1 MICTTT
7 SNQRGHMHVIYIP
20 DSSSPNLRGPSQIS
34 SSAATLRLSIC
45 LTCSPPWK
53 FPLPW
58 PPGKSTLLGLPV
70 HNFLSQ
76 SLIPHSVQLCCVEG
90 TFSRGVACDIK
101 KHSEVTRKG
110 IHCHISLAD
119 TGKSKAVSGLLRA
132 FIE

>member
-1 MICTTT
+1 M
-7 SNQRGHMHVIYIP
+7 P
-20 DSSSPNLRGPSQIS
+20 DLLP
-34 SSAATLRLSIC
+34 TLEV
-45 LTCSPPWK
+45 
-53 FPLPW
+53 PLPW
-58 PPGKSTLLGLPV
+58 HPGKSTLLGLPV

-76 SLIPHSVQLCCVEG
+76 SLTPHSVQLCCVEG

-110 IHCHISLAD
+110 IHCHIGLAD